1 MLGRDFFERDT
12 VTVARELLGAILHVG
27 GEGGELRGRIV
38 ETEAYLGRDDPA
50 SHAAKGP
57 TPRSAIMFGPAGVA
71 YVYFIYG
78 MYSCLNFVT
87 ENEGTAGAVL
97 IRALEPVQGH
107 QRMALNRGFDPA
119 RFRDRDL
126 CSGPGKLCQALAID
140 RDWNGAPLDGR
151 SPHRLWVSAPPK
163 APAEISA
170 SPRIG
175 IRHAADR
182 LFRFTDPASCCLS
195 R

>member
-1 MLGRDFFERDT
+1 MLGPDFYGRDT
-12 VTVARELLGAILHVG
+12 VTVARELVGAVLHVV
-27 GEGGELRGRIV
+27 GESGELRGRIV

-50 SHAAKGP
+50 SHAANGP

-87 ENEGTAGAVL
+87 EREGTAGAVL

-107 QRMALNRGFDPA
+107 QRMARNRGFDPA

-126 CSGPGKLCQALAID
+126 CSGPGKLCRALAID
-140 RDWNGAPLDGR
+140 LKWNGAVLDGGPPR
-151 SPHRLWVSAPPK
+151 RIWVSPGG
-163 APAEISA
+163 PASVQVAA

-182 LFRFTDPASCCLS
+182 LFRFTDPDSGCLS